1 MQLSGFVDLVVTHY
15 PWFYITTNIF
25 VQFIVYISLNNDFNF
40 YQWACKIRKKFKKK
54 NVLPLQRLLH
64 NIALSFNLYH
74 IYKKKKKT
82 YQGLMMWG
90 FFFFLQRGLDFK
102 CYPKTW
108 QSMRATLPCCIVL
121 LLETPGLIF
130 IGTRITSKTL
140 TAAGSRSVSVLVY
153 QNIGSYIL
161 G

>member
-25 VQFIVYISLNNDFNF
+25 VQFILLSAWIMISIFINEPVKLEK
-40 YQWACKIRKKFKKK
+40 KIQKK

-74 IYKKKKKT
+74 INKKKRLIRRLMI
-82 YQGLMMWG
+82 GL
-90 FFFFLQRGLDFK
+90 FFFLQRGLDFK
-102 CYPKTW
+102 CCPKTW

-153 QNIGSYIL
+153 QNTGSYIL